1 MWDPLQMAPSADQI
15 RMLRYHDW
23 PPNQRAQKHFQ
34 IAFAIII
41 DIIDN
46 ISICANGCNPGDDEA
61 DGCEKCKRITF
72 EFSIFIGQ

>member
-1 MWDPLQMAPSADQI
+1 MAPLANQI
-15 RMLRYHDW
+15 RSLTW
-23 PPNQRAQKHFQ
+23 PSNQKQFQ

-46 ISICANGCNPGDDEA
+46 IAICANGCNPGDDEA

-72 EFSIFIGQ
+72 EFSIFFG